1 MAEIIDITQY
11 FRTCANCVFYKHGP
25 DRACGHP
32 GGWTV
37 KIKNMYSIECNEFV
51 NKNKALPGSTGQGK
65 GYGSQSNRRRLSK
78 NPLMDSPKNV
88 LIET

>member
-1 MAEIIDITQY
+1 MSWVAEIIDITQY

-65 GYGSQSNRRRLSK
+65 GYGSQSNRKRL
-78 NPLMDSPKNV
+78 
-88 LIET
+88 